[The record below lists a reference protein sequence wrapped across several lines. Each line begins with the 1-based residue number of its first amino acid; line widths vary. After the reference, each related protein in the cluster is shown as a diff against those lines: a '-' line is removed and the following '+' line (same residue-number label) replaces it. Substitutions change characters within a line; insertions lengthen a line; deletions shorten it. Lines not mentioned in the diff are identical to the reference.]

1 MRRTQKGKYYLAAS
15 VALITFIGYLS
26 CLQNDFINWDDGP
39 YVFQNPHI
47 RSLNAAFFRWAFLD
61 FYEMNWHPLTWVSH
75 ALDYAVW
82 GLNPLGHHLTNIILH
97 AINTFLVIMLVIRL
111 LDAFKK
117 RTSRSEQEPFLSE
130 RSILIAAGVTGLL
143 FGLHP
148 VHVESVAWIAERKD
162 LLCGLFFL
170 LSIVTYTSYAGIDA
184 SNKITPS
191 RFFNKDYLIT
201 LGFFLFALLSKP
213 MAVTLPLVLLILDW
227 HPFGRI
233 RSFRT
238 LWSSCVEKL
247 PFLALSL
254 ISSVLTV
261 LAQGSGGAMELMGI
275 IPFSTRLL
283 VAVHSL
289 IAYLWKMLWPLEL
302 IPYYPYPRDVS
313 LLSLESLAAIA
324 LVLGLS
330 AGCIVMVKKQK
341 AWLAAWG
348 YYVVTLLPVLGVV
361 QVGAQSMADRYTYL
375 PSLGPFLITG
385 LITAWA
391 WEKANALKKRRMIA
405 KITGIAIALLLCVSL
420 SYLCVKQIGV
430 WKNDIDLWQS
440 VIEKEHQKVLF
451 AYFKRGQAF
460 AMRGQYDK
468 AIEDYNTVIDSNY
481 EEYSKVY
488 IERGFV
494 YLKAG
499 HVGPAISDLKKA
511 CALGD
516 AFACKA
522 VPYIMKNG
530 S

>member
-1 MRRTQKGKYYLAAS
+1 
-15 VALITFIGYLS
+15 
-26 CLQNDFINWDDGP
+26 
-39 YVFQNPHI
+39 
-47 RSLNAAFFRWAFLD
+47 
-61 FYEMNWHPLTWVSH
+61 
-75 ALDYAVW
+75 
-82 GLNPLGHHLTNIILH
+82 LNPLGHHLTNIILH
-97 AINTFLVIMLVIRL
+97 AANTFVVVFLIIRL
-111 LDAFKK
+111 LDIVKE
-117 RTSRSEQEPFLSE
+117 RTVQSTLSLFLNEQ
-130 RSILIAAGVTGLL
+130 SILIAAGTTGLL

-148 VHVESVAWIAERKD
+148 VHVESVAWVAERKD
-162 LLCGLFFL
+162 LLCALFFL
-170 LSIVTYTSYAGIDA
+170 LSIVTYTKYAGIDTA
-184 SNKITPS
+184 DKITLS
-191 RFFNKDYLIT
+191 RFFNRYYLVT
-201 LGFFLFALLSKP
+201 LGFFVLALLSKP

-238 LWSSCVEKL
+238 LWSAGVEKL

-254 ISSVLTV
+254 ISSGLTI
-261 LAQGSGGAMELMGI
+261 LAQGSGGAMELTDV
-275 IPFSTRLL
+275 IPLSTRLL

-302 IPYYPYPRDVS
+302 IPFYPYPRVVS
-313 LLSLESLAAIA
+313 LLSLEYFAALA
-324 LVLGLS
+324 LVVGITIT
-330 AGCIVMVKKQK
+330 CIIRVKKQNL
-341 AWLAAWG
+341 WLSVWC
-348 YYVVTLLPVLGVV
+348 YYVVTLIPVLGIV

-385 LITAWA
+385 LIAAWV
-391 WEKANALKKRRMIA
+391 WGKANTLKKWSMIA
-405 KITGIAIALLLCVSL
+405 KITGTAIAFLLFVSL
-420 SYLCVKQIGV
+420 SFLCFKQIGV

-468 AIEDYNTVIDSNY
+468 AIEDYNTVIASNY

-488 IERGFV
+488 VERGFV

-499 HVGPAISDLKKA
+499 QVGPAISDLKKA

-516 AFACKA
+516 AFACKT
-522 VPYIMKNG
+522 VQYVMQNG